1 MPQRR
6 LVVRRYTAKLTDNQL
21 ELLSDAIEAQNDLFN
36 HALTRLQ
43 RMYGPK
49 SKRRFPCT
57 TKAVRAL
64 RSKLI
69 ASYLGGG
76 CSGQ

>member
-21 ELLSDAIEAQNDLFN
+21 DLFSDAIEAQNGLFN

-43 RMYGPK
+43 RMYEPCEARGP
-49 SKRRFPCT
+49 SSVSR
-57 TKAVRAL
+57 
-64 RSKLI
+64 
-69 ASYLGGG
+69 
-76 CSGQ
+76 CSA